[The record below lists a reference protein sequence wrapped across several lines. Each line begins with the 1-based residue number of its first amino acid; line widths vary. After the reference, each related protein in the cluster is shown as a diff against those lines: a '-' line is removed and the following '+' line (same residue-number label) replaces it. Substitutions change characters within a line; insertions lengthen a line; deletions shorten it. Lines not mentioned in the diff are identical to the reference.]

1 MKKRRDRERE
11 GERERENGLER
22 EEIKQIYSLYLLEL
36 KHEFFQGSILSIW
49 VLVLWKMLPLGVCRK
64 NEETRRLREGPFT
77 VCKWEFISE

>member
-11 GERERENGLER
+11 GERENGLER

-64 NEETRRLREGPFT
+64 NEETRRLREGPT